1 MIQAANFCTLWNYVC
16 KSSLFDEHL
25 TACFLLDYRQAPP
38 IWVKSK
44 KQVKKKKKPI
54 FCDSYMDFAK

>member
-16 KSSLFDEHL
+16 KSADEHL
-25 TACFLLDYRQAPP
+25 TVCFLLDYRQAPP

-44 KQVKKKKKPI
+44 KQVKKKKLI
-54 FCDSYMDFAK
+54 FGDSYMDFGK